1 MNNAKRNPKPQIPS
15 PKRRGLRGISDSLRD
30 PSTRPT
36 RSGRLGVVCVICG
49 LLLFVGCFRLDS
61 FLFEPTTVAEY
72 LQMSSADS
80 AAWHVRGII
89 PDSLVE
95 PVTLTGLSGNKVY
108 GFFVRQPSAGGRPQS
123 AESAKSA
130 DVTSADRFTVLY
142 NHGNGKNINRYWGR
156 VELLWEAGCNVFIY
170 DYEGFGKS
178 EGSPSGAA
186 CHADAEAALAYV
198 IARPDVVDSN
208 IVYYAWS
215 LGSFMA
221 CHLAADLR
229 TPRCLILENPMASMS
244 AVAKEG
250 AVLGIPG
257 SFLVDADFDNETR
270 IPLVGCR
277 TLIIYGKQDDT
288 AVPERN
294 ALVLLDQ
301 ANPSTTTSYPVDGAG
316 HSDLPEVMGYG
327 EYERVVSAFIAG
339 DSSGHR

>member
-1 MNNAKRNPKPQIPS
+1 
-15 PKRRGLRGISDSLRD
+15 
-30 PSTRPT
+30 
-36 RSGRLGVVCVICG
+36 

-89 PDSLVE
+89 PDSLIE
-95 PVTLTGLSGNKVY
+95 PESLTGLGGNRIY
-108 GFFVRQPSAGGRPQS
+108 GFFVRQPGGTDAYGRTRKSTDYTDYTDEVRSQS
-123 AESAKSA
+123 AESAKSVDDA
-130 DVTSADRFTVLY
+130 SADRFTVIY
-142 NHGNGKNINRYWGR
+142 NHGNGQNINRYWGR

-186 CHADAEAALAYV
+186 CYADAEAALAYV
-198 IARPDVVDSN
+198 LARPDVVDSN

-221 CHLAADLR
+221 CYLAAEFN

-244 AVAKEG
+244 ALAKEG

-257 SFLVDADFDNETR
+257 SFLVDADFDNEVR
-270 IPLVGCR
+270 MPRLGCR

-294 ALVLLDQ
+294 ALVLLDK

-327 EYERVVSAFIAG
+327 EYERVVKEFIAG
-339 DSSGHR
+339 DSSRQR